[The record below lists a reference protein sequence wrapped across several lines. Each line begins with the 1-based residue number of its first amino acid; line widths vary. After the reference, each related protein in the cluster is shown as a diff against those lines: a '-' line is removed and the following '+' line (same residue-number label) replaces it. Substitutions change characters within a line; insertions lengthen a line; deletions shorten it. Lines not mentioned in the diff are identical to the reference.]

1 MTGRAGKLRGGI
13 LLAAALFVAGA
24 ASPAAGQRLD
34 LELRAGGAVGNYTAT
49 DAGLEFVPGPSF
61 GALVEVGLTGP
72 VSGYVGFTRSTFGC
86 DEALCTGRDV
96 TLTSQGLVLGAR
108 WTEGL
113 FWGRAGL
120 SLQALNVTSE
130 VQDETSDPGIGWD
143 LGVGAQ
149 IPLGRGVRLR
159 PGLSYLRHDAPT
171 DVDGHVAVLGLEIGV
186 AVGLGL

>member
-1 MTGRAGKLRGGI
+1 MSGRRRWSGLLLVVA
-13 LLAAALFVAGA
+13 LAAAT
-24 ASPAAGQRLD
+24 SPAAAQRLD

-49 DAGLEFVPGPSF
+49 DAGLELVPGPSF
-61 GALVEVGLTGP
+61 GALVEARLTGP

-86 DEALCTGRDV
+86 DDALCTGRDV

-108 WTEGL
+108 WIRGL

-120 SLQALNVTSE
+120 SFQALNVTSD
-130 VQDETSDPGIGWD
+130 VQDETSDLGIGWD

-159 PGLSYLRHDAPT
+159 PGLTYLRHDAPT